1 MAKDP
6 QTMTGGKDEEPG
18 TAAEALDPTG
28 TNTALVNGYPGA
40 ALVVTSNGSVLAAN
54 SNGSGIEALLN
65 HAAVPEIISL
75 LENAIDARTVT
86 AGTVPLAGAKGEIVL
101 EVTVVPEMADGQ
113 HLLLARDLTMERN
126 LRTTLVESRQ
136 RYKDLVEI
144 SSDFAWELGPDGTFV
159 FVSPRGA
166 LGFATTQLIGCRP
179 NEFVL
184 NPDDYK
190 PLPFLSD
197 RRLEDV
203 EMWMRRADG
212 STACVIA
219 SCNPITGP
227 DGSWLG
233 TRGICRDVTKDR
245 EREAALTS
253 ARHREQLLSYIVGT
267 IRDEVEPNN
276 MLTAAATATARVVA
290 AAGCRIFRKDETGVF
305 KVAADTGDT
314 DGIDGLDERL
324 ATLKGDAKPLQTE
337 VGAWQVLLSATHYR
351 QSVNGAICIW
361 KQTGLVDWDED
372 DRILIRDVAS
382 QLGIANEQITNHER
396 IVRLSRTDELTGLL
410 NRRAFFDEELPRRL
424 KRLRHSH
431 ETGAFFY
438 IDLDNFKSVN
448 DAHGHQR
455 GDEAL
460 LFLRDLLI
468 EHSRPG
474 DVIARLGGDEFAMWL
489 DGIDGTAAASRV
501 KSLLA
506 STTGLRQFSGTED
519 YQLGISVGVAIYDP
533 LTGDGPDDL
542 LARADAAMYDAK
554 RAGKGS
560 FKVGTPNGRTR
571 GSPGND
577 TTRAEKA
584 S

>member
-1 MAKDP
+1 MAKREQSVTAGEGRTAGANAATPVPDDP
-6 QTMTGGKDEEPG
+6 NLT
-18 TAAEALDPTG
+18 
-28 TNTALVNGYPGA
+28 LVNTYPGA
-40 ALVVTSNGSVLAAN
+40 ALVVGTDGSVIATN
-54 SNGSGIEALLN
+54 SNGAGIEALLN
-65 HAAVPEIISL
+65 HAAVPEIVALIKK
-75 LENAIDARTVT
+75 AADDRTVT
-86 AGTVPLAGAKGEIVL
+86 ASTVPLAGAKGDIVL
-101 EVTVVPEMADGQ
+101 EATVVPEVGNGR

-166 LGFATTQLIGCRP
+166 LGFAATQLVGCRP
-179 NEFVL
+179 DEFVL

-212 STACVIA
+212 STACVLA
-219 SCNPITGP
+219 SCQPLTGS
-227 DGSWLG
+227 DGSLLG
-233 TRGICRDVTKDR
+233 TRGICRDVTEER
-245 EREAALTS
+245 EREAALTR

-267 IRDEVEPNN
+267 IRDEVEPHN
-276 MLTAAATATARVVA
+276 MLTAAATATARVLA
-290 AAGCRIFRKDETGVF
+290 AAGCRIFRQDETGVF

-314 DGIDGLDERL
+314 DGIDDMDNLL
-324 ATLKGDAKPLQTE
+324 ATLQGDSKPLQAE
-337 VGAWQVLLSATHYR
+337 VGPWQVLLTATHYR

-361 KQTGLVDWDED
+361 KQTGLVDWEDD
-372 DRILIRDVAS
+372 DRILMRDVAN

-396 IVRLSRTDELTGLL
+396 IVRLSRTDDLTGLL

-424 KRLRHSH
+424 KRLRHSR

-438 IDLDNFKSVN
+438 IDLDNFKWVN
-448 DAHGHQR
+448 DVHGHQR

-460 LFLRDLLI
+460 LFLRDMLI

-474 DVIARLGGDEFAMWL
+474 DVIVRLGGDEFAMWL
-489 DGIDGTAAASRV
+489 DGIDRDVATKRVETLIAS
-501 KSLLA
+501 
-506 STTGLRQFSGTED
+506 STDLRRFSGTED
-519 YQLGISVGVAIYDP
+519 HPLGLSVGIAIYDP
-533 LTGDGPDDL
+533 HTDASPDDL

-554 RAGKGS
+554 RAGKGG
-560 FKVGTPNGRTR
+560 FKVGEASALPP
-571 GSPGND
+571 GSPVDD
-577 TTRAEKA
+577 TDRPEKA

>member
-6 QTMTGGKDEEPG
+6 QIATAGGGRPASAKVEVLVPD
-18 TAAEALDPTG
+18 DP
-28 TNTALVNGYPGA
+28 NSALVSAYPGA
-40 ALVVTSNGSVLAAN
+40 ALVVGTDGSVIAAN
-54 SNGSGIEALLN
+54 SNGTGIETLLN
-65 HAAVPEIISL
+65 HAAVPEIVAQL
-75 LENAIDARTVT
+75 KNAADDRAVIAS
-86 AGTVPLAGAKGEIVL
+86 TVPLAGAKGEIVL
-101 EVTVVPEMADGQ
+101 EVTVVPEVADGQ

-144 SSDFAWELGPDGTFV
+144 SSDFAWELGADGTFV

-166 LGFATTQLIGCRP
+166 LGFAATQLVGCRP
-179 NEFVL
+179 DEFVL

-203 EMWMRRADG
+203 EIWMRRADG
-212 STACVIA
+212 STACVIT
-219 SCNPITGP
+219 SCQPLTRP

-233 TRGICRDVTKDR
+233 TRGICRDVTEER
-245 EREAALTS
+245 EREAALTR

-276 MLTAAATATARVVA
+276 MLMAAATATARVQA
-290 AAGCRIFRKDETGVF
+290 AAGCRIFRQDETGVF
-305 KVAADTGDT
+305 KIAADTGDT
-314 DGIDGLDERL
+314 NGIDGMDDLL
-324 ATLKGDAKPLQTE
+324 ATLRGDGKPLRAE
-337 VGAWQVLLSATHYR
+337 VGPWQVLLTTTHYR

-361 KQTGLVDWDED
+361 KQSGLVDWEED
-372 DRILIRDVAS
+372 DRILMRDVAN

-424 KRLRHSH
+424 KRLQRSR

-438 IDLDNFKSVN
+438 IDLDNFKWVN
-448 DAHGHQR
+448 DVHGHQR
-455 GDEAL
+455 GDAAL
-460 LFLRDLLI
+460 LFLRDMLI

-474 DVIARLGGDEFAMWL
+474 DVIVRLGGDEFAMWL
-489 DGIDGTAAASRV
+489 DGIDRDVAANRV
-501 KSLLA
+501 ETLLA
-506 STTGLRQFSGTED
+506 STRDLRQFSGTD
-519 YQLGISVGVAIYDP
+519 DHPLGISVGIAIYDP
-533 LTGDGPDDL
+533 DADDSPDDL

-554 RAGKGS
+554 RAGKGGFAIGKS
-560 FKVGTPNGRTR
+560 AGRAR
-571 GSPGND
+571 GFPVND
-577 TTRAEKA
+577 TARSETA